1 MLNPADHLL
10 KVEYKKLRNE
20 LTSALRNS
28 ELNHYSD
35 DLELHQ
41 RDFHKTWN
49 VLKVILGKDGNNSK
63 RKIKFLVNGDYITDS
78 IEMANSF
85 NIFFVSIGPELAR
98 NIVSTIDL
106 MSYVNNC
113 NNSLVIPPIII
124 AEVRQTILSFNNSSP
139 GWDDFPA
146 IVAKQSIDSYIEP
159 LTCLINRSFADV
171 IFPNE

>member
-35 DLELHQ
+35 DLELHK

-49 VLKVILGKDGNNSK
+49 VLKVILRKDGNNSK

-78 IEMANSF
+78 IEIANSS
-85 NIFFVSIGPELAR
+85 IFFLCQLDQNLQE
-98 NIVSTIDL
+98 
-106 MSYVNNC
+106 
-113 NNSLVIPPIII
+113 
-124 AEVRQTILSFNNSSP
+124 IL
-139 GWDDFPA
+139 
-146 IVAKQSIDSYIEP
+146 
-159 LTCLINRSFADV
+159 
-171 IFPNE
+171 